1 MDGTLNPVTQND
13 TSSREMETQKK
24 RLRENCR
31 EFESVMVSYM
41 LKTMRDTV
49 MRADKPDSAREMY
62 EDMLSQQVSK
72 EVGNSE
78 RLGLGETLYTS
89 LEPML
94 EKKKSSNSDANG
106 QVQSAE
112 MIRKLSDLHSLS
124 QIGENISLKNGK
136 PFTD

>member
-1 MDGTLNPVTQND
+1 
-13 TSSREMETQKK
+13 MEAQKR
-24 RLRENCR
+24 RLHQSCR

-49 MRADKPDSAREMY
+49 MTADKPDSARELY

-78 RLGLGETLYTS
+78 RLGLGEMLYTS

-94 EKKKSSNSDANG
+94 QKNKSSKSDTNG
-106 QVQSAE
+106 QVQSEE
-112 MIRKLSDLHSLS
+112 MIRKLSDLSTQS

-136 PFTD
+136 PFAD